1 MEEKSFTR
9 NIITIINFYD
19 KSRYQTNQIMD
30 TNMAK
35 NHSSIF
41 DLISHNALCYIDK
54 NQLDKE

>member
-9 NIITIINFYD
+9 NIITIINFHD
-19 KSRYQTNQIMD
+19 KCRYQTNQIMD
-30 TNMAK
+30 TNMSK
-35 NHSSIF
+35 NYYSIF